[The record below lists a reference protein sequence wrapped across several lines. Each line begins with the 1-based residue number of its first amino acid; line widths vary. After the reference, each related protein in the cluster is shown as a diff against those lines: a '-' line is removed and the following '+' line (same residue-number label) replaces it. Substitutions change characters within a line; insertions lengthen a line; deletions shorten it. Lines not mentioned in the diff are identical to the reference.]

1 MRRKVPLLTA
11 ILLAVT
17 ALLPLAPA
25 GADTGA
31 GSREKPVGGGIT
43 WSPCPEDPAVECGRL
58 AVPVDWAAPGGPTV
72 EIALARRKATDP
84 AARIGAM
91 LINPGG
97 PGGSGVDFALAG
109 AEYFSQEIS
118 RRFDIVGFDPR
129 GVARSHPVVCSAD
142 LLARAPYPIMK
153 SQADFDGWLAYNRQ
167 LREDCRA
174 RTGPLYDHVD
184 TLSVVR
190 DMDAVRAALG
200 ERRLTYYGRSYGTLM
215 GQLYAETF
223 PHRVRA
229 LALDSNM
236 DHSLGTRAFLDTES
250 AAAQDSFDEFA
261 AWCGREADC
270 ALHGRDLR
278 AVWADLLTRAG
289 RGELRFPGAPEDV
302 PPLTQLG
309 LISIAFGGFYG
320 PEWAQLAELLLA
332 LDTGTEPP
340 AGVLPRPAVRSTEVS
355 AGASA
360 EVSAFPP
367 RVFCLDYH
375 LPIRD
380 YREYA
385 AHLRRSAKIA
395 PDMRYSPLAFSM
407 TAFCLGQPAPI
418 PNPQHP
424 LRVRGAAPLLL
435 GNALHDPATGY
446 DWALGTA
453 RQLGRQAVLLTYEGW
468 GHGVYNRSECTLGAF
483 DGYLIGLTPP
493 ARGTRCPAVPPAEA
507 QARQRSWPGPSGPL
521 PNLPG
526 WSLSPRPAYAG

>member
-1 MRRKVPLLTA
+1 MRRKVPLLAA
-11 ILLAVT
+11 ILLAAT

-25 GADTGA
+25 GAATGA
-31 GSREKPVGGGIT
+31 GNRGTPGGGGIT
-43 WSPCPEDPAVECGRL
+43 WTPCPEDPAVECGEL

-72 EIALARRKATDP
+72 EIALARRKAADP

-109 AEYFSQEIS
+109 ADYFSQEIT
-118 RRFDIVGFDPR
+118 RRFDLVGFDPR

-153 SQADFDGWLAYNRQ
+153 NQADFDGWLAYNRQ

-200 ERRLTYYGRSYGTLM
+200 ERKLTYYGRSYGTLI

-229 LALDSNM
+229 LALDGNM

-261 AWCGREADC
+261 AWCGRDAGC

-278 AVWADLLTRAG
+278 AFWAGLLARAE
-289 RGELRFPGAPEDV
+289 RGELRFPGVPQEV
-302 PPLTQLG
+302 PPLTQLD
-309 LISIAFGGFYG
+309 LISLAFGHFYG
-320 PEWAQLAELLLA
+320 PDWARLAELLVA
-332 LDTGTEPP
+332 IDTGAEPP
-340 AGVLPRPAVRSTEVS
+340 TGIPSRPAARSEEV
-355 AGASA
+355 G
-360 EVSAFPP
+360 EFPSQ
-367 RVFCLDYH
+367 VFCLDYR

-380 YREYA
+380 HREYA
-385 AHLRRSAKIA
+385 ALLRRSAKIA
-395 PDMRYSPLAFSM
+395 PDMRYNPLAFSM
-407 TAFCLGQPAPI
+407 TAVCLGQPAPI
-418 PNPQHP
+418 PDPQHR
-424 LRVRGAAPLLL
+424 LRVHGAAPLLL

-468 GHGVYNRSECTLGAF
+468 GHGIYNRSECTLGAF
-483 DGYLIGLTPP
+483 DGYLVALTLP

-507 QARQRSWPGPSGPL
+507 KARQRSWPGPSGPL
-521 PNLPG
+521 PDLPG
-526 WSLSPRPAYAG
+526 WSLSPRPAHAG